1 MSGPLEGIR
10 VVELAIAIQGPAAGL
25 FFANMGAD
33 VIKVEPPY
41 GDASRYHRG
50 INNGLPDDVLGTQ
63 FTAMNK
69 GKRSISADLHTE
81 LGRSMMSSL
90 LATADVFLT
99 NYRGSALTRMGL
111 DVEELTDR
119 FPNLVVGHANGFGPA
134 GAEADKAMLDGAAQA
149 RGGLMSLCGSADG
162 PPMAAGAAV
171 ADHAG
176 AMQLALG
183 CVTALAARS
192 SCGRGQLVQTSSLG
206 AQLWLQMW
214 ELQHSAMTGVPLR
227 REGSHHPNI
236 KAPYGVYE
244 SADGVSLMFVTAGTD
259 EAWTNFWI
267 FMDKPEVILMAEW
280 DTPGKRIGMTG
291 SEVGVDEIRAHM
303 SEAIGT
309 KTFAELEAFFYSEP
323 EIIWERVRGHD
334 EVLSDPQNLANDY
347 VVDLEMPVVGS
358 VKTVGSLLAFSET
371 PTPAPQPPPVLG
383 MHTDEVMRE
392 LGFGS
397 ADIESV
403 RSHADA
409 VREELF
415 AALLGEG

>member
-1 MSGPLEGIR
+1 MSGPLEGLR
-10 VVELAIAIQGPAAGL
+10 VVELAVAIQGPAAGL
-25 FFANMGAD
+25 YFANMGAD

-50 INNGLPDDVLGTQ
+50 VNNTMPEDALGTQ

-90 LATADVFLT
+90 LKTADVFVT
-99 NYRGSALTRMGL
+99 NYRSSALTRMGL
-111 DVEELTDR
+111 DVNELTQR

-134 GAEADKAMLDGAAQA
+134 GDDTDKAMLDGAAQA
-149 RGGLMSLCGSADG
+149 RGGLVSLCGPADG
-162 PPMAAGAAV
+162 PPTAPGVAV

-183 CVTALAARS
+183 CVTALAARNAG
-192 SCGRGQLVQTSSLG
+192 GRGQLVQTSSLG

-236 KAPYGVYE
+236 KAPYGVYQ
-244 SADGVSLMFVTAGTD
+244 SADGVPVMFVTAGTD
-259 EAWTNFWI
+259 EAWTSFWI
-267 FMDKPEVILMAEW
+267 FVDKPEVILMEEW
-280 DTPGKRIGMTG
+280 NTPGKRIGMAG
-291 SEVGVDEIRAHM
+291 SEEGVAEVRAQM
-303 SEAIGT
+303 SAAIGS

-334 EVLSDPQNLANDY
+334 DVLTDPQNLANDY
-347 VVDLEMPVVGS
+347 VVDLDMPVVGN
-358 VKTVGSLLAFSET
+358 VKTVGSLMAFSET

-383 MHTDEVMRE
+383 AHTDEVMRE

-397 ADIESV
+397 ADIETV
-403 RSHADA
+403 IRHADA
-409 VREELF
+409 VRGELF
-415 AALLGEG
+415 AALLGDD